1 MTSSTAL
8 PTASIQDIVNRILA
22 SRQITRIDQ
31 HLLLSLSSLNTDD
44 RNLINLIFDRL
55 RSGLL
60 KVVD

>member
-1 MTSSTAL
+1 MNSSTAL
-8 PTASIQDIVNRILA
+8 PTDAIQEIVDRILS

-31 HLLLSLSSLNTDD
+31 HLLLSLSSLNTAD